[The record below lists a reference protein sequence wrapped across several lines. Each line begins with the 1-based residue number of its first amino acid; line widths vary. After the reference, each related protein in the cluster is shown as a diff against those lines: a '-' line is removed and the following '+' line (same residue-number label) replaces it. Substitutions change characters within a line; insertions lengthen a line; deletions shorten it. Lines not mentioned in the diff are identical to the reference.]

1 MKRKS
6 EKKSNSKRKFYPLSI
21 ILSFILAGLLA
32 IAGYLVGA
40 SFGIFRSNIFLE
52 SAAKTGYYE
61 SVHEKFIENAM
72 DLGKPMMLPDEVFE
86 DIVDVDKMTSDI
98 KQVYNSRIDK
108 KDISVDTSSVK
119 KKLTDNIYK
128 YAQDN
133 DIAIGDEQKSAIE
146 EFVTSIEKEY
156 KTDVDIT
163 YINYYVSFRNM
174 YNKFFIILIV
184 ILLVLAVVDIVIT
197 IKDHHYV
204 HRGLRYVTYATLAAA
219 IMTGVLPL
227 FLFIQGRYKHLNI
240 KPVYFYNMFVDVI
253 NKSLYSFMA
262 VSVFFILVS
271 AGLIIATVVL
281 RKKAEKGHN

>member
-6 EKKSNSKRKFYPLSI
+6 EKRSNSKRKFYPLSI

-86 DIVDVDKMTSDI
+86 DIVDADKMTSDI

-133 DIAIGDEQKSAIE
+133 NIAIGDEQKSAIE

-227 FLFIQGRYKHLNI
+227 LLFIQGRYKHLNI

-271 AGLIIATVVL
+271 AGLIIATVIL

>member
-52 SAAKTGYYE
+52 SAAKTGYYT
-61 SVHEKFIENAM
+61 SVHEQFIENAM
-72 DLGKPMMLPDEVFE
+72 DLGKPMMLPDDVFE
-86 DIVDVDKMTSDI
+86 DIVDADKMTSDI

-156 KTDVDIT
+156 KTEVDIT

-227 FLFIQGRYKHLNI
+227 VLFIQGRYKHLNI

-271 AGLIIATVVL
+271 AGLIIATVIL

>member
-1 MKRKS
+1 M
-6 EKKSNSKRKFYPLSI
+6 
-21 ILSFILAGLLA
+21 
-32 IAGYLVGA
+32 
-40 SFGIFRSNIFLE
+40 
-52 SAAKTGYYE
+52 
-61 SVHEKFIENAM
+61 HEQFIENAM
-72 DLGKPMMLPDEVFE
+72 DLGKPMMLPDDVFE
-86 DIVDVDKMTSDI
+86 DIVDADKMTSDI

-156 KTDVDIT
+156 KTEVDIT

-240 KPVYFYNMFVDVI
+240 KPVYFYDMFVDVI

-271 AGLIIATVVL
+271 AGLIIATVIL

>member
-86 DIVDVDKMTSDI
+86 DIVDADKMTSDI

-108 KDISVDTSSVK
+108 KE
-119 KKLTDNIYK
+119 
-128 YAQDN
+128 
-133 DIAIGDEQKSAIE
+133 IGRAH
-146 EFVTSIEKEY
+146 V
-156 KTDVDIT
+156 
-163 YINYYVSFRNM
+163 
-174 YNKFFIILIV
+174 
-184 ILLVLAVVDIVIT
+184 
-197 IKDHHYV
+197 
-204 HRGLRYVTYATLAAA
+204 
-219 IMTGVLPL
+219 
-227 FLFIQGRYKHLNI
+227 
-240 KPVYFYNMFVDVI
+240 
-253 NKSLYSFMA
+253 
-262 VSVFFILVS
+262 
-271 AGLIIATVVL
+271 
-281 RKKAEKGHN
+281 

>member
-219 IMTGVLPL
+219 IMTGV
-227 FLFIQGRYKHLNI
+227 NI

-271 AGLIIATVVL
+271 VGLIIATVVL

>member
-133 DIAIGDEQKSAIE
+133 NIAIGDEQKSAIE

-184 ILLVLAVVDIVIT
+184 ILLVLAVVDI
-197 IKDHHYV
+197 
-204 HRGLRYVTYATLAAA
+204 
-219 IMTGVLPL
+219 
-227 FLFIQGRYKHLNI
+227 
-240 KPVYFYNMFVDVI
+240 PV
-253 NKSLYSFMA
+253 
-262 VSVFFILVS
+262 
-271 AGLIIATVVL
+271 
-281 RKKAEKGHN
+281 